1 MNLNIDDY
9 GGNLIIERLAENGFE
24 AYFVGGCVRDTILG
38 RPVYDYDITTNA
50 KPDEVLKL
58 FGDFKTFCNGIKHG
72 TISVVIN
79 SKPYEITTFRKEGKY
94 SDNRHPDRVFFC
106 KNIND
111 DLSRRDF
118 TCNAM
123 AFSKKQGLIDNFGG
137 FYDTRNSVLRAVG
150 VPATRFKEDA
160 LRILRALRFCSDLSF
175 SIETKTASAIFSLK
189 GLLNNVSKERIYS
202 ELKKIFTGENAKNVL
217 LDYAEV
223 IKSLLPPSSCFG
235 KSVYENAVLC
245 CTSVKE
251 NFLVRFC
258 IFCYVFYGGNIVLA
272 LSVLE
277 QFKTDNKIKKIF
289 SVFFKNANLTENF
302 NRVTAKILLKEIY
315 PTSYSDFFDFLNGI
329 SFLVSDDNKKVF
341 LLKELCDNIIAKN
354 ECYSLKQ
361 LAVNGNDLKTLGISG
376 KVAGDFLNKLYFL
389 VISEKIE
396 NNKTDLILAANQLI
410 KTKDFD

>member
-9 GGNLIIERLAENGFE
+9 GGNLIIDRLSENGFE
-24 AYFVGGCVRDTILG
+24 AYFVGGCVRDKILG

-50 KPDEVLKL
+50 KPDEVLKI

-72 TISVVIN
+72 TVSVVVN

-106 KNIND
+106 KNIKD

-137 FYDTRNSVLRAVG
+137 FYDTHNSVLRAVG
-150 VPATRFKEDA
+150 VPTTRFKEDA
-160 LRILRALRFCSDLSF
+160 LRILRALRFCSNLSF
-175 SIETKTASAIFSLK
+175 TIEHKTASAIFSLK
-189 GLLNNVSKERIYS
+189 ALLNNVSKERIYS

-217 LDYAEV
+217 LDYSEV
-223 IKSLLPPSSCFG
+223 IISLLLPSPCFS

-245 CTSVKE
+245 CMSVKE
-251 NFLVRFC
+251 NFSVRFC
-258 IFCYVFYGGNIVLA
+258 IFCYVFYGGNIDFA
-272 LSVLE
+272 ISVLN
-277 QFKTDNKIKKIF
+277 QFKADNQIKKIF
-289 SVFFKNANLTENF
+289 SCFFKNANLAGNF

-315 PTSYSDFFDFLNGI
+315 PTFYSEFFEFLNGI

-341 LLKELCDNIIAKN
+341 LLKELCDNILAKN

-376 KVAGDFLNKLYFL
+376 KIAGELLNKLYFF

-396 NNKTDLILAANQLI
+396 NNKTDLILTANQLI